1 MKTPL
6 QGQFKL
12 EPTNLPESVKTEL
25 LQDNSPRYMWIALS
39 QPVRQIGHEFS
50 FIVLPVKLTPELV
63 FKQCGRG
70 VLCQTEAEAKESMEL
85 LSQQDKEHIGVVQAA
100 GFGIV
105 GKITKLRNLVTEQSA
120 RPRRR
125 RARQS

>member
-6 QGQFKL
+6 QGQFRVA
-12 EPTNLPESVKTEL
+12 PTNLPESVKKEL

-50 FIVLPVKLTPELV
+50 FVVLPVKLTPELV

-70 VLCQTEAEAKESMEL
+70 FLCPVQPEKKENIGMI
-85 LSQQDKEHIGVVQAA
+85 SQQDKEHIGVVRAA
-100 GFGIV
+100 GFAV
-105 GKITKLRNLVTEQSA
+105 LCKITNHRN
-120 RPRRR
+120 
-125 RARQS
+125 

>member
-12 EPTNLPESVKTEL
+12 APTNLPESVKTEL
-25 LQDNSPRYMWIALS
+25 LQDNSLRYMWIALS

-70 VLCQTEAEAKESMEL
+70 VLRQSEAEAKESVEL
-85 LSQQDKEHIGVVQAA
+85 LSQQDKEPSV
-100 GFGIV
+100 
-105 GKITKLRNLVTEQSA
+105 N
-120 RPRRR
+120 
-125 RARQS
+125 